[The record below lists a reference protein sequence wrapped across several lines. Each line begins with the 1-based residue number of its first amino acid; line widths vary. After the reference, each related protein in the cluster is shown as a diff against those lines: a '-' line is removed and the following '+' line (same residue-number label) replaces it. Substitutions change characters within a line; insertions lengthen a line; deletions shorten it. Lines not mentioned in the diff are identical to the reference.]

1 MLGAL
6 EREYDEAG
14 NITYEKNFG
23 ADGQPAAT
31 EKGYGAFRREYNG
44 QRKVIYEAWYDTE
57 GQPMRMNGDTY
68 YALRREYDEAGNVT
82 CEWYCDVDGEKIAR
96 NEGYDTVRQEF
107 DELNRVVRISY
118 YAGGWPVLTNL
129 SA

>member
-1 MLGAL
+1 MDGEKIARNEGYDEIRREYNEAGQAKRIEYYLQDAMLGAL

-14 NITYEKNFG
+14 TIAYEKNFG

-82 CEWYCDVDGEKIAR
+82 
-96 NEGYDTVRQEF
+96 
-107 DELNRVVRISY
+107 
-118 YAGGWPVLTNL
+118 
-129 SA
+129 